1 MTHLMSRDV
10 EPLSRPQHRF
20 TLVDALRGVA
30 SLSVVIYHAAEGRHL
45 TGLLALLPAWV
56 AQVIK
61 QGGLGVAVFF
71 VLSGFVI
78 AHSVARSRV
87 TFSFVGRFMLRRSIR
102 LDPPYWLAIVLAI
115 SFAYL
120 AAHFVGGKEQPQVS
134 LAQIAAHVFYLQE
147 IFGYPGFNSVFWT
160 LCQEVQFYLVFVLLL
175 AVSHNDPAK
184 PMQGRA
190 TALVFAGAALIS
202 LLWPLGILSD
212 GPYRGSFLPLWH
224 GFLAGA
230 GAYWAW
236 RNPSSAIYCVA
247 YIAVLLV
254 AGMLRG
260 RRVHDRLRPHR
271 TLIVGRC
278 SSRPNVFGAGLALAP
293 RVGRHLLLTLPDTQS
308 DHGGH
313 VPSRLSADRPHAWS
327 GGDVVDHH
335 DGRLHCIRIRHVVA
349 CGTPEHQPRAAYLAG
364 TETVASRCRTTRSNS
379 TGRGPELNRRPATV
393 AATASTN
400 ASPLAKTL
408 GFLR

>member
-20 TLVDALRGVA
+20 TLVDALRGFA

-45 TGLLALLPAWV
+45 TGLLTLLPAWV

-102 LDPPYWLAIVLAI
+102 LDPPYWLAIALAI

-120 AAHFVGGKEQPQVS
+120 AAQFVGGKEQPQVS
-134 LAQIAAHVFYLQE
+134 LGQIAAHIFYLQE

-236 RNPSSAIYCVA
+236 RNPLSAIYCVA

-254 AGMLRG
+254 AGILRG
-260 RRVHDRLRPHR
+260 DAF
-271 TLIVGRC
+271 TIAC
-278 SSRPNVFGAGLALAP
+278 ALTA
-293 RVGRHLLLTLPDTQS
+293 LLLWAFAARGQMYSALDWRWLQGLGAISYSLYLTHNPITAAMFHLGYRLTGRTPGLEAMWWIITTTACIAFAFAMWWLVERPSINLARRISLERKPSQADAAPLAATQ
-308 DHGGH
+308 
-313 VPSRLSADRPHAWS
+313 
-327 GGDVVDHH
+327 
-335 DGRLHCIRIRHVVA
+335 
-349 CGTPEHQPRAAYLAG
+349 RAAAP
-364 TETVASRCRTTRSNS
+364 N
-379 TGRGPELNRRPATV
+379 
-393 AATASTN
+393 
-400 ASPLAKTL
+400 
-408 GFLR
+408 